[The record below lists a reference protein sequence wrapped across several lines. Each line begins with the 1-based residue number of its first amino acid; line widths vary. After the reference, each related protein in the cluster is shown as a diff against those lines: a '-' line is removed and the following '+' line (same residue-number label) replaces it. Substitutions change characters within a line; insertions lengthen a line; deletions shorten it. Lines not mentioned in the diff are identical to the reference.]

1 MPKYVI
7 VLRTPRS
14 ACKSG
19 TRGTGSAFR
28 AEYTQTVKI
37 CANCGEENPDRF
49 RLCGFC
55 GTPFAAGEAPPEVR
69 KTVTVVFSDLVGSTS
84 LGESMDSE
92 TLREILHRYFEAM
105 QAVLER
111 HGGAVEKFIGDAIMA
126 VFGLPKLREDDALRA
141 VTAAVEMQTALE
153 ELNDE
158 LEAGWGVRLA
168 NRTGVN
174 TGEVV
179 AGDVTA
185 GQRLVT
191 GDTVNVAARLEQAAA
206 AGEVLLGDLT
216 YRLVRDAVEVEAVE
230 PLDLKGKAQRVSAY
244 RVLGL
249 VAGDASAQ
257 RHAGALVG
265 REPELGMLLG
275 TFSEAVSVN
284 RCRLA
289 TVFGSPGMGKSRLA
303 EELVSQVSRTAA
315 VVRGRCLSHG
325 RGITF
330 WPVIEIVRKAAGIL
344 EEDPPDLA
352 RAKIG
357 DLARDGAVA
366 RRVAAAV
373 GLSGEEFPVEETF
386 WGVRKLLE
394 TMATA
399 RPLVVVVEDIHW
411 AESTMLDLIEHVL
424 GSSERA
430 IVLVCLARHELLD
443 IRPAWENLQG
453 SRVVSLEPLTAVDAA
468 RVAENLLG
476 DAELDPDVRARIVD
490 AAEGNPLFVEQ
501 MLSMMVDEGALRSED
516 GRWVPV
522 GSADEIAVPPTIQ
535 ALLAARLDLLGP
547 EARAVI
553 EAASVAGLVFPEEAL
568 LELVPDVVAA
578 QLEKL
583 IHSLCRKHLIQ
594 TGVESIGGGAHYRF
608 AHVLVR
614 EAAYQGM
621 LKRTRATLHERFVGW
636 ADRVNSDRDRAVEFE
651 EILGYHLEQ
660 AHGNL
665 KELGPLDDHG
675 MELGRRAA
683 ERLSSAGRRAF
694 VRGDMSAAAN
704 LLRRAVVLLPERD
717 PARLALIP
725 DLGEA
730 LLEVGEFP
738 WAEIFLQEAID
749 ARRDGDGLRAALA
762 GLLLMRLKGQAAGST
777 ERWSER
783 LVEEARRTI
792 STSDASRDDATL
804 ASIWRL
810 LAWAHGTSCRWGLAT
825 AAAEHAIEH
834 ARLAKDARQ
843 IGRAAGQY
851 AIAALHG
858 PTPVSE
864 AIRRCEDLASEA
876 QGDRRTQGLVTS
888 HLAALLAMRGDFEE
902 ARRLYA
908 DAQAMLGE
916 LGPTVVGASTSLA
929 SSVVERLSGD
939 LAEAE
944 RELRRD
950 YEALTQ
956 LGEKYLLSSV
966 AAELAR
972 VLYDQGQLGEAEQLS
987 HQAQEFADADDIA
1000 SQTLWRT
1007 VYARILSRNG
1017 KDKAALD
1024 LMREAIELL
1033 EPTDSI
1039 VAQAETL
1046 VDLAE
1051 VLRQSGRS
1059 TDADRVLED
1068 ALALYEAKENAV
1080 AAEALRVL
1088 AASA

>member
-1 MPKYVI
+1 M
-7 VLRTPRS
+7 
-14 ACKSG
+14 
-19 TRGTGSAFR
+19 
-28 AEYTQTVKI
+28 KI

-55 GTPFAAGEAPPEVR
+55 GTPFAVAEAPQEVR

-92 TLREILHRYFEAM
+92 TVREILHRYFAAM
-105 QAVLER
+105 QAVLEIQ
-111 HGGAVEKFIGDAIMA
+111 GGAVEKFIGDAIMA

-141 VTAAVEMQTALE
+141 VTAAVEMQSALA

-158 LEAGWGVRLA
+158 LERGWGVRLA

-206 AGEVLLGDLT
+206 AGEVLLGELT
-216 YRLVRDAVEVEAVE
+216 YRLVRNAVEVEAVE
-230 PLDLKGKAQRVSAY
+230 PLDLKGKAKPVPAY
-244 RVLGL
+244 RVVGL
-249 VAGDASAQ
+249 AALDASVR

-265 REPELGMLLG
+265 REEELGMLLAA
-275 TFSEAVSVN
+275 FSDAVSAN

-303 EELVSQVSRTAA
+303 EELVTQVSRAA
-315 VVRGRCLSHG
+315 SVVRGRCLSHG

-330 WPVIEIVRKAAGIL
+330 WPVIEIVREAAGIL
-344 EEDPPDLA
+344 EEDPPEMA
-352 RAKIG
+352 RAKIAT
-357 DLARDGAVA
+357 LAKDDAVA

-373 GLSGEEFPVEETF
+373 GLSTEEFPVEETF

-394 TMATA
+394 TMAAA

-424 GSSERA
+424 GSSERP
-430 IVLVCLARHELLD
+430 IVLVCLARHELVD
-443 IRPAWENLQG
+443 IRPAWENLPG
-453 SRVVSLEPLTAVDAA
+453 SRVVLLEALGADDAS

-476 DAELDPDVRARIVD
+476 EAELDPEVRARIVD

-516 GRWVPV
+516 GRWMPV
-522 GSADEIAVPPTIQ
+522 EKADEIAVPPTIQ

-547 EARAVI
+547 EERAVI
-553 EAASVAGLVFPEEAL
+553 EAASVAGLVFPEDAL
-568 LELVPDVVAA
+568 RELVSHDVALQV
-578 QLEKL
+578 EKL

-594 TGVESIGGGAHYRF
+594 TGVESTGGGAHYRF
-608 AHVLVR
+608 AHALVR

-675 MELGRRAA
+675 LELGRGAA
-683 ERLSSAGRRAF
+683 ARLASAGQRAF
-694 VRGDMSAAAN
+694 ARGDMPAAAN
-704 LLRRAVVLLPERD
+704 LLRRAASVLPERD
-717 PARLALIP
+717 PSRLELIP

-738 WAEIFLQEAID
+738 WAELFLEEAID
-749 ARRDGDGLRAALA
+749 ARRDRDGLIPALSE
-762 GLLLMRLKGQAAGST
+762 LLLLRVKAQAGSA

-783 LVEEARRTI
+783 LVEEA
-792 STSDASRDDATL
+792 SQMLAQSDEEDDDAML
-804 ASIWRL
+804 ATIWRL
-810 LAWAHGTSCRWGLAT
+810 LAWAHGTSCRFGLAT
-825 AAAEHAIEH
+825 RAAERAIDH
-834 ARLAKDARQ
+834 ARRAHDGRQ
-843 IGRAAGQY
+843 TRLAAGHY
-851 AIAALHG
+851 ALAALRG
-858 PTPVSE
+858 PTPVLE
-864 AIRRCEDLASEA
+864 AIERCEGIILEA
-876 QGDRRTQGLVTS
+876 RGDRRTQGVVKST
-888 HLAALLAMRGDFEE
+888 LATLLAMRGEFER
-902 ARRLYA
+902 ARELAR
-908 DAQAMLGE
+908 DAQALLDD
-916 LGPTVVGASTSLA
+916 LGPTVSSA
-929 SSVVERLSGD
+929 SSSLEIAWLERLAGE
-939 LAEAE
+939 LEAAE

-950 YEALTQ
+950 YDALTE
-956 LGEKYLLSSV
+956 LGERYFLSTV
-966 AAELAR
+966 AGELAR
-972 VLYDQGQLGEAEQLS
+972 VLYEQGRVNEAEQMS
-987 HQAQEFADADDIA
+987 RQAQHLADDDDIA
-1000 SQTLWRT
+1000 SQMLWRT
-1007 VYARILSRNG
+1007 VLAKVRAHRG
-1017 KDKAALD
+1017 DCDGALALVKEAVD
-1024 LMREAIELL
+1024 LLTS
-1033 EPTDSI
+1033 TDAVS
-1039 VAQAETL
+1039 AQAETL

-1051 VLRQSGRS
+1051 ILRCAGRVK
-1059 TDADRVLED
+1059 DADRVLED
-1068 ALALYEAKENAV
+1068 AIGLYELKGNLAG
-1080 AAEALRVL
+1080 AEL
-1088 AASA
+1088 ARASAAPAHFIQPL

>member
-1 MPKYVI
+1 
-7 VLRTPRS
+7 
-14 ACKSG
+14 
-19 TRGTGSAFR
+19 
-28 AEYTQTVKI
+28 VKI

-55 GTPFAAGEAPPEVR
+55 GTPFAAAEAPQEVR

-92 TLREILHRYFEAM
+92 TLREILQRYFEAM
-105 QAVLER
+105 QAVLQL

-153 ELNDE
+153 NLNEE
-158 LEAGWGVRLA
+158 LERGWGVRLA

-191 GDTVNVAARLEQAAA
+191 GDTVNVAARLEQAAK

-230 PLDLKGKAQRVSAY
+230 PLDLKGKAEPVPAY
-244 RVLGL
+244 RLLGL
-249 VAGDASAQ
+249 AEAGSQVAREQGP
-257 RHAGALVG
+257 LVG
-265 REPELGMLLG
+265 RERELGLLLG
-275 TFSEAVSVN
+275 AFSDAVSAG

-303 EELVSQVSRTAA
+303 DELAAQLTRAAA
-315 VVRGRCLSHG
+315 VARGRCLSHG

-330 WPVIEIVRKAAGIL
+330 WPVVEMVRKAAGIL
-344 EEDPPDLA
+344 EEDPPDVA
-352 RAKIG
+352 RGKIAE
-357 DLARDGAVA
+357 LARDDAVA

-373 GLSGEEFPVEETF
+373 GLSAEEFPVEETF

-394 TMATA
+394 TMAAA

-411 AESTMLDLIEHVL
+411 AETTLLDLIEHVL
-424 GSSERA
+424 SSAERP

-443 IRPAWENLQG
+443 IRPGWESLPG
-453 SRVVSLEPLTAVDAA
+453 SQVVSLEPLSADDAA

-476 DAELDPDVRARIVD
+476 NAELDPEVHARIVE

-501 MLSMMVDEGALRSED
+501 MLSMMVDEGALRLED
-516 GRWVPV
+516 DRWVPG

-547 EARAVI
+547 EERLVI
-553 EAASVAGLVFPEEAL
+553 EAASVSGLVFPEDAL
-568 LELVPDVVAA
+568 RELVSDNVAA
-578 QLEKL
+578 QLDR
-583 IHSLCRKHLIQ
+583 IIPSLCRKHLVQ
-594 TGVESIGGGAHYRF
+594 TGVEAIGAGAHYRF

-621 LKRTRATLHERFVGW
+621 LKRTRATLHERFVDW

-660 AHGNL
+660 AHSNL

-694 VRGDMSAAAN
+694 ARGDMPAAAN
-704 LLRRAVVLLPERD
+704 LLRRAAMILPERD
-717 PARLALIP
+717 PSRLELVP
-725 DLGEA
+725 ELGEA

-738 WAEIFLQEAID
+738 WAELFLEEAIE
-749 ARRDGDGLRAALA
+749 ARREGDGLAPALA
-762 GLLLMRLKGQAAGST
+762 ELFLLRLKAQAGSA

-783 LVEEARRTI
+783 LVEEA
-792 STSDASRDDATL
+792 SRMLEQPGDEGDDAML
-804 ASIWRL
+804 ATIWRL
-810 LAWAHGTSCRWGLAT
+810 LAWAHGTSGRYGLAT
-825 AAAEHAIEH
+825 GAAERAMEH
-834 ARLAKDARQ
+834 ARNAQEGRQ
-843 IGRAAGQY
+843 IRLAAVHY

-864 AIRRCEDLASEA
+864 AIERCETIASEA

-888 HLAALLAMRGDFEE
+888 ILAALVGMRGDFDR
-902 ARRLYA
+902 ARRLSA
-908 DAQAMLGE
+908 EARALLAE
-916 LGPTVVGASTSLA
+916 LGPTVAGASTSLEA
-929 SSVVERLSGD
+929 SRVEFLAGD
-939 LAEAE
+939 LPAAELA
-944 RELRRD
+944 LRRD
-950 YEALTQ
+950 YEALME
-956 LGEKYLLSSV
+956 LGERYLLSTV
-966 AAELAR
+966 AGELAR
-972 VLYDQGQLGEAEQLS
+972 VLYAQGRLDEAEKCS
-987 HQAQEFADADDIA
+987 RQAQELADPDDVA
-1000 SQTLWRT
+1000 STTLWRT
-1007 VYARILSRNG
+1007 VQAKILAHKGNR
-1017 KDKAALD
+1017 DAALILIGEAVD
-1024 LMREAIELL
+1024 LLRR
-1033 EPTDSI
+1033 TDSV

-1051 VLRQSGRS
+1051 ILRLSGRRK
-1059 TDADRVLED
+1059 DADDVLEG
-1068 ALALYEAKENAV
+1068 AVELFEAKGNV
-1080 AAEALRVL
+1080 AAVEALRVP
-1088 AASA
+1088 AAST

>member
-1 MPKYVI
+1 
-7 VLRTPRS
+7 
-14 ACKSG
+14 
-19 TRGTGSAFR
+19 
-28 AEYTQTVKI
+28 VKI

-55 GTPFAAGEAPPEVR
+55 GTPFAAAEAPQEVR
-69 KTVTVVFSDLVGSTS
+69 KTVTVLFSDLVGSTS

-92 TLREILHRYFEAM
+92 SLRELLHRYFEGM
-105 QAVLER
+105 QSVLER
-111 HGGAVEKFIGDAIMA
+111 NGGAVEKFIGDAIMA

-141 VTAAVEMQTALE
+141 VTAAIEMQEALAVLNE
-153 ELNDE
+153 ELE
-158 LEAGWGVRLA
+158 RGWGVRLA

-216 YRLVRDAVEVEAVE
+216 YRLVRDAVDVDVVA
-230 PLDLKGKAQRVSAY
+230 PLELRGKAEPVPAY

-249 VAGDASAQ
+249 MEADSSGEQHQAP
-257 RHAGALVG
+257 LVG
-265 REPELGMLLG
+265 RERELGQLLAA
-275 TFSEAVSVN
+275 FSEAVADD

-289 TVFGSPGMGKSRLA
+289 TVFGSPGMGKSRLV
-303 EELVSQVSRTAA
+303 EELVGQVGRAAA

-325 RGITF
+325 RGTTF
-330 WPVIEIVRKAAGIL
+330 WPVVEIVREAAGIL
-344 EEDPPDLA
+344 EEDAPETA
-352 RAKIG
+352 REKIAI
-357 DLARDGAVA
+357 LARDDAVA

-373 GLSGEEFPVEETF
+373 GLSAGEFPVEETF
-386 WGVRKLLE
+386 WGVRKLFE
-394 TMATA
+394 TMAA
-399 RPLVVVVEDIHW
+399 VRPLVVVFEDVHW
-411 AESTMLDLIEHVL
+411 AESTMLDLVEHVL
-424 GSSERA
+424 GSSERP
-430 IVLVCLARHELLD
+430 ILLVCLARHELLD
-443 IRPAWENLQG
+443 IRPAWEKLSG
-453 SRVVSLEPLTAVDAA
+453 SSVVSLDPLSPSDAA

-476 DAELDPDVRARIVD
+476 NAELDPNVRARIVE

-501 MLSMMVDEGALRSED
+501 MLSMMVDEGALRQED

-522 GSADEIAVPPTIQ
+522 GRAEEISVPPTIQ
-535 ALLAARLDLLGP
+535 ALLGARLDLLGP
-547 EARAVI
+547 EERAVI
-553 EAASVAGLVFPEEAL
+553 EAASVAGLVFPEDAL
-568 LELVPDVVAA
+568 HELVSEEVGG
-578 QLEKL
+578 QLAKL
-583 IHSLCRKHLIQ
+583 IHSLCRKHLVQ
-594 TGVESIGGGAHYRF
+594 TGVESMGAGAHYRF

-621 LKRTRATLHERFVGW
+621 LKRTRATLHERFVRW

-660 AHGNL
+660 AYGNL

-675 MELGRRAA
+675 LKLGRRAA
-683 ERLSSAGRRAF
+683 TRLSSAGRRAF
-694 VRGDMSAAAN
+694 ARGDMSAAAN
-704 LLRRAVVLLPERD
+704 LLRRAAMLLPEGD
-717 PARLALIP
+717 PSRLELIP

-738 WAEIFLQEAID
+738 WAELFLQEAID
-749 ARRDGDGLRAALA
+749 VRSDGDGLGAALA
-762 GLLLMRLKGQAAGST
+762 SLLLMRLKGQAAGST

-792 STSDASRDDATL
+792 STSDASSDDATL

-825 AAAEHAIEH
+825 ASAEHAIEH
-834 ARLAKDARQ
+834 ARLANDARQ

-902 ARRLYA
+902 ARRLYV
-908 DAQAMLGE
+908 DAQAMLDE

-939 LAEAE
+939 LAAAE

-950 YEALTQ
+950 YEALTE

-972 VLYDQGQLGEAEQLS
+972 VLYDQEQLGEAEQMS
-987 HQAQEFADADDIA
+987 QQAQEFADADDIA

-1017 KDKAALD
+1017 KGKAALD
-1024 LMREAIELL
+1024 LMREAIELV
-1033 EPTDSI
+1033 EPTDSV

-1051 VLRQSGRS
+1051 VLRQSGHG

>member
-1 MPKYVI
+1 
-7 VLRTPRS
+7 
-14 ACKSG
+14 
-19 TRGTGSAFR
+19 
-28 AEYTQTVKI
+28 VKV

-55 GTPFAAGEAPPEVR
+55 GTPFAAAEAPPDVR

-92 TLREILHRYFEAM
+92 SLRELLQRYFEAM

-141 VTAAVEMQTALE
+141 VTAAVEMQDVLAV
-153 ELNDE
+153 LNAE
-158 LEAGWGVRLA
+158 LESGWGVTLA

-191 GDTVNVAARLEQAAA
+191 GDTVNVAARLEQAAR
-206 AGEVLLGDLT
+206 AGEVLLGELT
-216 YRLVRDAVEVEAVE
+216 YRLVRDAVEVEAVA
-230 PLDLKGKAQRVSAY
+230 PLDLKGKADPVPAY

-249 VAGDASAQ
+249 VDAESSVT
-257 RHAGALVG
+257 RHQGPLVG
-265 REPELGMLLG
+265 REREVGLLLG
-275 TFSEAVSVN
+275 AFSDAVAAG

-303 EELVSQVSRTAA
+303 EELVAQVSRAA
-315 VVRGRCLSHG
+315 VVARGRCLSHG

-330 WPVIEIVRKAAGIL
+330 WPVVEIVRKATGIL
-344 EEDPPDLA
+344 EEDSPAVAQEKIADLA
-352 RAKIG
+352 K
-357 DLARDGAVA
+357 DDAVA

-373 GLSGEEFPVEETF
+373 GLSAEEFPVEETF

-394 TMATA
+394 TMASV
-399 RPLVVVVEDIHW
+399 RPLVVVFEDIHW
-411 AESTMLDLIEHVL
+411 AESTMLDLIEYVL
-424 GSSERA
+424 GSSERPM
-430 IVLVCLARHELLD
+430 VLVCLARHELLD
-443 IRPAWENLQG
+443 IRPAWEKLPG
-453 SRVVSLEPLTAVDAA
+453 SRVVSLEPLSANDAA
-468 RVAENLLG
+468 RVAANLLG
-476 DAELDPDVRARIVD
+476 NAELDAEVHARVVE

-501 MLSMMVDEGALRSED
+501 MLSMMVDEGALRREND
-516 GRWVPV
+516 RWVPV

-547 EARAVI
+547 EERSVI
-553 EAASVAGLVFPEEAL
+553 EAASVAGLVFPEDAL
-568 LELVPDVVAA
+568 HELVSDDVAV
-578 QLEKL
+578 QLEK
-583 IHSLCRKHLIQ
+583 IIRSLCRKHLVQ
-594 TGVESIGGGAHYRF
+594 SGVESIGRGAHYRF

-621 LKRTRATLHERFVGW
+621 LKRTRAGLHERFVDW

-660 AHGNL
+660 AHSNL
-665 KELGPLDDHG
+665 KELGPLDEHG
-675 MELGRRAA
+675 FELGRRAA

-694 VRGDMSAAAN
+694 ARGDMSAAAN
-704 LLRRAVVLLPERD
+704 LLRRAVMVLPERD
-717 PARLALIP
+717 PSRLELIP
-725 DLGEA
+725 ELGEA
-730 LLEVGEFP
+730 LLEIGEFP
-738 WAEIFLQEAID
+738 WAELFLEEAID
-749 ARRDGDGLRAALA
+749 APNEGDGLGAALA
-762 GLLLMRLKGQAAGST
+762 GLLLLRLKGQAAGSA

-783 LVEEARRTI
+783 LVEEASRTI
-792 STSDASRDDATL
+792 SASDTPGDDATL

-825 AAAEHAIEH
+825 SAAEHAIEH
-834 ARLAKDARQ
+834 ARHANDARQ
-843 IGRAAGQY
+843 IGRAAAQY

-858 PTPVSE
+858 PTPVPA
-864 AIRRCEDLASEA
+864 AIRRCEEIASEA

-888 HLAALLAMRGDFEE
+888 HLAALLAMRGDFEQ
-902 ARRLYA
+902 ARRLYV

-929 SSVVERLSGD
+929 TSVVERLSGD
-939 LAEAE
+939 LAAAE

-950 YEALTQ
+950 YDALTE

-972 VLYDQGQLGEAEQLS
+972 VLYDQERLGEAEQMS
-987 HQAQEFADADDIA
+987 RHAQQLADADDIG

-1007 VYARILSRNG
+1007 VYARILARKGSR
-1017 KDKAALD
+1017 DAALI
-1024 LMREAIELL
+1024 LMGEAIELL
-1033 EPTDSI
+1033 KPTDSV

-1051 VLRQSGRS
+1051 VLRRSGRGK
-1059 TDADRVLED
+1059 DADEVLED
-1068 ALALYEAKENAV
+1068 AVALFEAKENVV
-1080 AAEALRVL
+1080 ATEALRVL
-1088 AASA
+1088 AGSA

>member
-1 MPKYVI
+1 M
-7 VLRTPRS
+7 
-14 ACKSG
+14 
-19 TRGTGSAFR
+19 
-28 AEYTQTVKI
+28 KI

-55 GTPFAAGEAPPEVR
+55 GTPFAVAEAPQEVR

-92 TLREILHRYFEAM
+92 TLREILHRYFAAM
-105 QAVLER
+105 QAVLESQ
-111 HGGAVEKFIGDAIMA
+111 GGAVEKFIGDAIMA

-141 VTAAVEMQTALE
+141 VTAAVEMQSALAELNE
-153 ELNDE
+153 ELE
-158 LEAGWGVRLA
+158 RGWDVRLA

-206 AGEVLLGDLT
+206 AGEVLLGELT

-230 PLDLKGKAQRVSAY
+230 PLDLKGKAEPVPAY
-244 RVLGL
+244 RVVGL
-249 VAGDASAQ
+249 AAPDPSVR

-265 REPELGMLLG
+265 REHELGLLLAA
-275 TFSEAVSVN
+275 FSEAVSAN

-303 EELVSQVSRTAA
+303 EELVTQVSRAA
-315 VVRGRCLSHG
+315 TVVRGRCLSHG

-344 EEDPPDLA
+344 EEDPPEMA
-352 RAKIG
+352 RAKIAT
-357 DLARDGAVA
+357 LAKDDAVA
-366 RRVAAAV
+366 RRIAAAV
-373 GLSGEEFPVEETF
+373 GLSAEEFPVEETF

-394 TMATA
+394 TMAAA

-424 GSSERA
+424 GASERP

-443 IRPAWENLQG
+443 IRPGWENLPG
-453 SRVVSLEPLTAVDAA
+453 SRAVSLEALGAADAA

-476 DAELDPDVRARIVD
+476 EAELDPEVRARIVD

-522 GSADEIAVPPTIQ
+522 GSPDEIAVPPTIQ

-547 EARAVI
+547 EERAAI
-553 EAASVAGLVFPEEAL
+553 EAASVAGLVFPEDAL
-568 LELVPDVVAA
+568 RELVSEDVAG
-578 QLEKL
+578 QLEK
-583 IHSLCRKHLIQ
+583 IIRSLCRKHLIQ
-594 TGVESIGGGAHYRF
+594 TGVESTGGGAHYRF
-608 AHVLVR
+608 AHALVR

-621 LKRTRATLHERFVGW
+621 LKRTRSTLHERFVGW

-675 MELGRRAA
+675 LELGRGAA
-683 ERLSSAGRRAF
+683 RRLSSAGQRAF
-694 VRGDMSAAAN
+694 ARGDMPAAAN
-704 LLRRAVVLLPERD
+704 LLRRAASVLPERD
-717 PARLALIP
+717 PARLELIP

-738 WAEIFLQEAID
+738 WAELFLEEAIE
-749 ARRDGDGLRAALA
+749 AKHDGDGLAPALA
-762 GLLLMRLKGQAAGST
+762 ELFLLRVKAQAGSA

-783 LVEEARRTI
+783 LVEEA
-792 STSDASRDDATL
+792 SQMLAHSGGEDNDAMLAT
-804 ASIWRL
+804 IWRL
-810 LAWAHGTSCRWGLAT
+810 LAWAHGTSCRFGLAT
-825 AAAEHAIEH
+825 GAAERAIDH
-834 ARLAKDARQ
+834 ARRAHDSRQ
-843 IGRAAGQY
+843 TRLAAGHY
-851 AIAALHG
+851 ALAALRG
-858 PTPVSE
+858 PTPVLE
-864 AIRRCEDLASEA
+864 AIERCEEIVLEA
-876 QGDRRTQGLVTS
+876 QGDRRTQGVVKST
-888 HLAALLAMRGDFEE
+888 LATLLAMRGEFER
-902 ARRLYA
+902 ARDLAR
-908 DAQAMLGE
+908 DAQALLDD
-916 LGPTVVGASTSLA
+916 LGPTVSSA
-929 SSVVERLSGD
+929 SSSLEIAWLERLAGQ
-939 LAEAE
+939 LEAAE

-950 YEALTQ
+950 YDALTE
-956 LGEKYLLSSV
+956 LGERYFLSTV
-966 AAELAR
+966 AGELAR
-972 VLYDQGQLGEAEQLS
+972 VLYEQGRVDEAEQMS
-987 HQAQEFADADDIA
+987 RQAQDLADADDIA
-1000 SQTLWRT
+1000 SQMLWRT
-1007 VYARILSRNG
+1007 VQAKVMARRG
-1017 KDKAALD
+1017 DCDGALELVKEAVD
-1024 LMREAIELL
+1024 LLTS
-1033 EPTDSI
+1033 TDAVS
-1039 VAQAETL
+1039 AQAETL

-1051 VLRQSGRS
+1051 ILRCAGRQN
-1059 TDADRVLED
+1059 DADRVLDD
-1068 ALALYEAKENAV
+1068 AIGLYELKGNLAG
-1080 AAEALRVL
+1080 AEL
-1088 AASA
+1088 ARASAAPAHFIQPL

>member
-1 MPKYVI
+1 
-7 VLRTPRS
+7 
-14 ACKSG
+14 
-19 TRGTGSAFR
+19 
-28 AEYTQTVKI
+28 VKI

-55 GTPFAAGEAPPEVR
+55 GTPFAVAEAPQEVR

-92 TLREILHRYFEAM
+92 TVREILHRYFAAM
-105 QAVLER
+105 QAVLESQ
-111 HGGAVEKFIGDAIMA
+111 GGAVEKFIGDAIMA

-141 VTAAVEMQTALE
+141 VTAAVEMQSALA

-158 LEAGWGVRLA
+158 LERGWGVTLA

-206 AGEVLLGDLT
+206 AGEVLLGELT
-216 YRLVRDAVEVEAVE
+216 YRLVRTAVEVEVVE
-230 PLDLKGKAQRVSAY
+230 PLELKGKSEPVPAY
-244 RVLGL
+244 RVVGL
-249 VAGDASAQ
+249 AALDASVR

-265 REPELGMLLG
+265 REDELGVLLAA
-275 TFSEAVSVN
+275 FSEAVSAD

-303 EELVSQVSRTAA
+303 EELVTQVSRAA
-315 VVRGRCLSHG
+315 SVVRGRCLSHG

-344 EEDPPDLA
+344 EEDPPEVA
-352 RAKIG
+352 RAKIAT
-357 DLARDGAVA
+357 LAKDEAVA

-373 GLSGEEFPVEETF
+373 GLSTEEFPVEETF

-394 TMATA
+394 TMAAA

-424 GSSERA
+424 GSSERP

-443 IRPAWENLQG
+443 IRPAWENLPG
-453 SRVVSLEPLTAVDAA
+453 SRVVSLEALGADDAA

-476 DAELDPDVRARIVD
+476 EATLDPEVRVRIVD

-522 GSADEIAVPPTIQ
+522 ESADEIAVPPTIQ

-547 EARAVI
+547 EERAVI
-553 EAASVAGLVFPEEAL
+553 EAASIAGLVFPEDAL
-568 LELVPDVVAA
+568 RELVSQDVALQV
-578 QLEKL
+578 EKL
-583 IHSLCRKHLIQ
+583 IQSLCRKHLIQ
-594 TGVESIGGGAHYRF
+594 TGVESTGGGAHYRF
-608 AHVLVR
+608 AHALVR

-675 MELGRRAA
+675 LELGRGAA
-683 ERLSSAGRRAF
+683 TRLASAGQRAF
-694 VRGDMSAAAN
+694 ARGDMPAAAN
-704 LLRRAVVLLPERD
+704 LLRRAASVLPERD
-717 PARLALIP
+717 PSRLELIP

-738 WAEIFLQEAID
+738 WAELFLEEAID
-749 ARRDGDGLRAALA
+749 ARRDREGLIPALSE
-762 GLLLMRLKGQAAGST
+762 LLLLRVKAQSGSA

-783 LVEEARRTI
+783 LVEEA
-792 STSDASRDDATL
+792 SQMLEESHGNDDAAML
-804 ASIWRL
+804 ATIWRL
-810 LAWAHGTSCRWGLAT
+810 LAWAHGTSGRYGLAT
-825 AAAEHAIEH
+825 RAAERAMEY
-834 ARLAKDARQ
+834 ARGASDGRQLRLAAVH
-843 IGRAAGQY
+843 Y
-851 AIAALHG
+851 AMAALHG
-858 PTPVSE
+858 PTPVPE
-864 AIRRCEDLASEA
+864 AIQRCEELAAEA
-876 QGDRRTQGLVTS
+876 ESDRRTQGIVTGA
-888 HLAALLAMRGDFEE
+888 LAVLLAMRGDFDSG
-902 ARRLYA
+902 RRLATESQALIA
-908 DAQAMLGE
+908 DLGS
-916 LGPTVVGASTSLA
+916 TVSGASMSLETA
-929 SSVVERLSGD
+929 WVERLAGD
-939 LAEAE
+939 LPAAE
-944 RELRRD
+944 RQLRRD
-950 YEALTQ
+950 YESLSE
-956 LGEKYLLSSV
+956 LGERYFLSTV
-966 AAELAR
+966 AGELAR
-972 VLYDQGQLGEAEQLS
+972 VLYQQGRVEEAEQMS
-987 HQAQEFADADDIA
+987 RQAEHLADDDDIA
-1000 SQTLWRT
+1000 SQMLWRT
-1007 VYARILSRNG
+1007 VQAKVMAHRGNC
-1017 KDKAALD
+1017 DDALA
-1024 LMREAIELL
+1024 LVREAVDLL
-1033 EPTDSI
+1033 TSTDAVS
-1039 VAQAETL
+1039 AQTETL

-1051 VLRQSGRS
+1051 ILRYAGRDK
-1059 TDADRVLED
+1059 DADRVLED
-1068 ALALYEAKENAV
+1068 AIGLYELKGN
-1080 AAEALRVL
+1080 L
-1088 AASA
+1088 AGVESVRASAAPAHFM